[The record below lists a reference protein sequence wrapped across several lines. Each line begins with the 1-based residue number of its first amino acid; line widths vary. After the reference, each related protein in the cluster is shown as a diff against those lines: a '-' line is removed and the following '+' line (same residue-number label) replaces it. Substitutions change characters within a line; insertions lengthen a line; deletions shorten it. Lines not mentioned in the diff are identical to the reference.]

1 MLACLRAHRVV
12 VPKNIVVVSSPIY
25 SRGCANVGSST
36 NKRDEESQ
44 IVIAI
49 AQPARLSAPGGM
61 RRLARVVE
69 HELLHT
75 QGLDH
80 EDMTEHDLY
89 SLGPLPAWAYGK
101 RIRYEGRAQN
111 QLKGTS

>member
-1 MLACLRAHRVV
+1 VT
-12 VPKNIVVVSSPIY
+12 IVSSPIY
-25 SRGCANVGSST
+25 SRGCANVGKST
-36 NKRDEESQ
+36 RRRDEESR

-49 AQPARLSAPGGM
+49 AQPARLAAPGGM

-80 EDMTEHDLY
+80 EDMSEKDLY
-89 SLGPLPAWAYGK
+89 SLGPLPEWAYGK
-101 RIRYEGRAQN
+101 RLRYEGRARN
-111 QLKGTS
+111 QLTGIT